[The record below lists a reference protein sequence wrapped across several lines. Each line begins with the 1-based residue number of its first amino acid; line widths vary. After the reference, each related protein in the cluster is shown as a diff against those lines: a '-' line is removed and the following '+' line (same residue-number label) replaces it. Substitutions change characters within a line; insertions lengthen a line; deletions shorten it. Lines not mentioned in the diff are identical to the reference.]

1 MSDAPRRRPWERGA
15 ATATGGMPGSDP
27 LETARTVVGEL
38 PILPFLPELPE
49 RGVGAGMIGRT
60 LALLVDM
67 PVEIAASG
75 WRVADHR
82 SRDERVARDMLA
94 RDLDVL
100 DQVAEETGGLAEIL
114 KVQAAGPWTLAGG
127 LELRSGHTVL
137 SDRGARR
144 DLAQSLGLGLREH
157 VQEIRRR
164 LPGVRVVLQLDE
176 PSLPTILAGHVP
188 TPSGVGTVAAIEE
201 SIAESVLAET
211 LELSGA
217 DATAI
222 HCCSQAI
229 PLALLGRSGVDAISL
244 DASLLT
250 TRHVDQ
256 LGELVEAG
264 VALWLGVVDYRSPE
278 SLRPDDAVR
287 SLLRLW
293 NQLGFPLGTLAD
305 VVVPCTACGLA
316 GASPAAA
323 KHALTVLA
331 AVGQELLDP
340 GSPAQS

>member
-15 ATATGGMPGSDP
+15 ATATGGMPGTEP
-27 LETARTVVGEL
+27 LESARVVVGEV
-38 PILPFLPELPE
+38 PRLPFLPELPE
-49 RGVGAGMIGRT
+49 RGVGASMIGRT

-67 PVEIAASG
+67 PVEIVASG

-82 SRDERVARDMLA
+82 SRDERVARDLLS

-100 DQVAEETGGLAEIL
+100 DQVAEETGGFAEIV

-144 DLAQSLGLGLREH
+144 DLAQSLGVGLREH
-157 VQEIRRR
+157 VQELRRR

-188 TPSGVGTVAAIEE
+188 TPSGVGTVSAIEE
-201 SIAESVLAET
+201 SIAESVLQEVLT
-211 LELSGA
+211 TSGA
-217 DATAI
+217 DGTVV
-222 HCCSQAI
+222 HCCSAAI
-229 PLALLGRSGVDAISL
+229 PLALLGRSGVDAVSL
-244 DASLLT
+244 DASKLT

-264 VALWLGVVDYRSPE
+264 VSLWLGVVDYRAPE
-278 SLRPDDAVR
+278 NLGPGAVMA
-287 SLLRLW
+287 SILRLW

-305 VVVPCTACGLA
+305 IVVPGTACGLS

-323 KHALTVLA
+323 KNALTVLA
-331 AVGQELLDP
+331 AVGQGLLDP
-340 GSPAQS
+340 QSA

>member
-1 MSDAPRRRPWERGA
+1 MSDAARRRPWERGA
-15 ATATGGMPGSDP
+15 ATATGGMPGTEP
-27 LETARTVVGEL
+27 LESARVIEGEL
-38 PILPFLPELPE
+38 AFLPFLPELPE

-60 LALLVDM
+60 LGLLVDM
-67 PVEIAASG
+67 PVEIVASG

-82 SRDERVARDMLA
+82 SRDERLARDLLS

-100 DQVAEETGGLAEIL
+100 DQVAEETGGFAETL

-127 LELRSGHTVL
+127 LELHSGHTVL

-144 DLAQSLGLGLREH
+144 DLAQSLGVGLSAH
-157 VQEIRRR
+157 VQELRRR

-176 PSLPTILAGHVP
+176 PSLPMILAGRVP

-201 SIAESVLAET
+201 SIAESVLQEV
-211 LELSGA
+211 LEASGA
-217 DATAI
+217 DATVL
-222 HCCSQAI
+222 HCCSSAI

-244 DASLLT
+244 DASQLT

-264 VALWLGVVDYRSPE
+264 VSLWLGVVDYRAPE
-278 SLRPDDAVR
+278 NLQPDRAMK
-287 SLLRLW
+287 SILRLW
-293 NQLGFPLGTLAD
+293 NQLGFPLGTVAD
-305 VVVPCTACGLA
+305 VVVPCTACGLS

-323 KHALTVLA
+323 KNALNVLA
-331 AVGQELLDP
+331 AVGQGLLDP
-340 GSPAQS
+340 QPA